1 MKAPIDYKKY
11 PSAKT
16 GIFHITSD
24 EYGAGGWIETPVLR
38 RIIGETALLYVSEI
52 KPLTYIEWQGNTRLK
67 LDTCIPH
74 GIHKS
79 RLINWQQ
86 LELFN

>member
-1 MKAPIDYKKY
+1 MKTVIDYKPY

-24 EYGAGGWIETPVLR
+24 QYGASGWIETPVVK
-38 RIIGETALLYVSEI
+38 RIIGETPLLYVSEI
-52 KPLTYIEWQGNTRLK
+52 KPQSYMEWQGNTRVK
-67 LDTCIPH
+67 VDTCIPR

-79 RLINWQQ
+79 RLIQWQQ